1 MDTITFNIDT
11 DTESGWLIASWDK
24 PQGGGI
30 TTQAKNLGDLEAN
43 IREAVFCHFEE
54 GQCPSDVKLHFLRD
68 ITAHVG

>member
-11 DTESGWLIASWDK
+11 DTESGWLIASWDE

-30 TTQAKNLGDLEAN
+30 TTQAINLGDLEAN
-43 IREAVFCHFEE
+43 IREAVSCHFEE
-54 GQCPSDVKLHFLRD
+54 GQCPSDVKLHFLQD